1 MRRQRAVLAI
11 RGAVTIGLLALL
23 VPRIRLGSIDWG
35 AGSAAWLAA
44 GLVATLG
51 GIVLS
56 ALRWQRVLDALGRSA
71 RLRRLLD
78 HYLAGQF
85 VANFLPSTVGGD
97 VLRATRL
104 SADTGDGHTA
114 FASVVLERLTGW
126 LVLPLIALSGFAIN
140 RGLLDVAAGAA
151 RLAITLAVGTLTL
164 LVGVLFLAA
173 HPRLGGRLAGHH
185 QAWLRWLGAV
195 HLGLD
200 RFRRN
205 RPAVVTVL
213 AVGVAYQLTVV
224 VSAFLAGKALGV
236 HVTFTVFLAFFPV
249 VAIAQVLPVSIGGIG
264 LREGALVIFLDY
276 WSTHTQ
282 AVTLG
287 LALYAMNLIVSLLGA
302 PSFALGHRSR
312 ERVVA

>member
-1 MRRQRAVLAI
+1 MLAI
-11 RGAVTIGLLALL
+11 RLVVTVALLALL

-35 AGSAAWLAA
+35 AETVAWLVAA
-44 GLVATLG
+44 LLVTLA

-56 ALRWQRVLDALGRSA
+56 ALRWQRVIVALGQSTG
-71 RLRRLLD
+71 LRRLID

-104 SADTGDGHTA
+104 SADTGDGHNA

-126 LVLPLIALSGFAIN
+126 LVLPAITLAAFAIN
-140 RGLLDVAAGAA
+140 RGLVRVATADA
-151 RLAITLAVGTLTL
+151 RLAIILAVGTLVL
-164 LVGVLFLAA
+164 LASILFLAA

-200 RFRRN
+200 RMRRD
-205 RPAVVTVL
+205 RSAVVSVI
-213 AVGVAYQLTVV
+213 AVGFAYQLAVV
-224 VSAFLAGKALGV
+224 LSAFFAGKALGV
-236 HVTFTVFLAFFPV
+236 HVSFTVFLAFFPV
-249 VAIAQVLPVSIGGIG
+249 VAIAQVLPISIGGIG
-264 LREGALVIFLDY
+264 LREGALVIFLDH
-276 WSTHTQ
+276 WATHTQ

-287 LALYAMNLIVSLLGA
+287 LAFYGLNLIVSLLGA
-302 PSFALGHRSR
+302 PSFALGHRPIASD
-312 ERVVA
+312 RVVA